1 MFAFSSRLWE
11 KEGGREG
18 GRGGGR
24 VEREAR
30 EEEEEALIRRLVT
43 IYFEKEETVEKACFF
58 KLQEREERRDERGE
72 GGAWRGARESGK
84 GKGGR
89 ALHLFHSM
97 KAQKDRVIA

>member
-1 MFAFSSRLWE
+1 MTAFCLPKEVEMVKSVCFFSPALG
-11 KEGGREG
+11 EGGKEG

-58 KLQEREERRDERGE
+58 
-72 GGAWRGARESGK
+72 
-84 GKGGR
+84 
-89 ALHLFHSM
+89 
-97 KAQKDRVIA
+97 